1 MAEKGLTKA
10 DLSRR
15 TGISQPSIWALCH
28 GVTKMPKASTLVQV
42 AAALGVPLKAILK
55 TPAGRQ
61 DTAELREEM
70 LAAFDALS
78 PENQQA
84 MVAAASSLVGKPKP
98 PKRR

>member
-1 MAEKGLTKA
+1 MEEKGLKKA
-10 DLSRR
+10 DLARR
-15 TGISQPSIWALCH
+15 TGLSAPSIWALVH

-61 DTAELREEM
+61 DQAELREEM
-70 LAAFDALS
+70 LAAFDALT

-84 MVAAASSLVGKPKP
+84 IVAAASSLVGKPKP